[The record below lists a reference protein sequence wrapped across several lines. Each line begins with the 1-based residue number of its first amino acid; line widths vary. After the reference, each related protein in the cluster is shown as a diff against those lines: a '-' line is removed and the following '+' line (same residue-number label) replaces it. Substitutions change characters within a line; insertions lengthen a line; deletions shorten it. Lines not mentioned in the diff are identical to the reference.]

1 MLSYDIVNATP
12 GILEVFEGS
21 SDRRLHL
28 GASDSINSNVGP
40 VKYLGLGDWLAPL
53 SSARAPLAIC
63 LFEIHDVVNY
73 VPSSTVS

>member
-53 SSARAPLAIC
+53 SSARGPFGNLPLLDSRCSELRA
-63 LFEIHDVVNY
+63 V
-73 VPSSTVS
+73 